1 MLSGHPL
8 GKAYM
13 GRALVSCVP
22 PTVQG
27 GTGLPGVG
35 VMCCRMGGA
44 PAVLHVTCMQGRG
57 RQAAKPVICAHSK
70 FILTNV
76 RLIEG
81 G

>member
-1 MLSGHPL
+1 
-8 GKAYM
+8 M

-27 GTGLPGVG
+27 GTGLPGVR
-35 VMCCRMGGA
+35 VMWCCRMGGA